1 MPEADAIKSTRNRES
16 NICAQKPSRLELDP
30 CSVNFLLG
38 MLPAIFPALAP
49 FQATIQNRYIAT
61 ARATSRSDTHRGFHV
76 TH

>member
-1 MPEADAIKSTRNRES
+1 MPEAETIRYTRNRES
-16 NICAQKPSRLELDP
+16 NIRAQEPSRLELDP

-49 FQATIQNRYIAT
+49 FRDDSKPLHSH
-61 ARATSRSDTHRGFHV
+61 RELTSRSDTRRSFHV